1 MLHTHNKTQL
11 LPKCEF
17 NLTVNYKK
25 GIKQK
30 MVNDNTDKKTTK
42 THSTHDKFPASMP
55 AFADTELEDI
65 IINTATNDNDEN
77 IADNEVNTSTI
88 SDDSHNQDNTTV
100 NQVANSENN
109 ANTASTTNK
118 TTSTNTD
125 SNMNEP
131 VVSKNEHI
139 ENTTITDTAV
149 ADNTTDNS
157 TITDNVNKS
166 DNTANINVNK
176 SDSNVN
182 AHNVST
188 TTSIPPVAEPEI
200 ETSEQTPADKLADMG
215 ADLFTSKPEPK
226 HEPTVVD
233 EVLSNPSEF
242 TDKNTLLLATM
253 NVLNRDD
260 NYLNRVDGIMSML
273 INHAHTDVICFQE
286 VRLDKINEF
295 ADMLNERGYGFTWRR
310 EPMHNKLDTVGIAYN
325 MRSMHMIGSSEP
337 VYGVEALKAHLVYNN
352 DDTRHIGVITYHGD
366 WGATMQASRL
376 RELSVINRLS
386 VSMSRY
392 PVVLAGDFNAR
403 PNERSIR
410 YIRGES
416 EGLNDKDWA
425 YWIEAQDMKESLIG
439 SKPFMT
445 SLNTGL
451 ATMTAA
457 NQGIDAS
464 YYPERRIDYIFTH
477 GFTYGKQGGFTGDAS
492 TYDGFIN
499 DDGTWVGVNMLSD
512 HRPVLAS
519 IIFKHVDNKYDNVD
533 PFAD

>member
-1 MLHTHNKTQL
+1 
-11 LPKCEF
+11 
-17 NLTVNYKK
+17 
-25 GIKQK
+25 

-42 THSTHDKFPASMP
+42 THSPHDKFPASMP
-55 AFADTELEDI
+55 AFAYTELEDI
-65 IINTATNDNDEN
+65 IVSTATNDNDEN
-77 IADNEVNTSTI
+77 TADNEVNTSTI
-88 SDDSHNQDNTTV
+88 TDDTNNQDNTTV
-100 NQVANSENN
+100 NQVNVSSVH
-109 ANTASTTNK
+109 TASTTTA
-118 TTSTNTD
+118 TTTTNTD
-125 SNMNEP
+125 SNMNESA
-131 VVSKNEHI
+131 VNNNEHT

-149 ADNTTDNS
+149 ADSTTANS
-157 TITDNVNKS
+157 TITANV
-166 DNTANINVNK
+166 
-176 SDSNVN
+176 
-182 AHNVST
+182 HNVST

-226 HEPTVVD
+226 HEPTGFD
-233 EVLSNPSEF
+233 EVLSNPSELA
-242 TDKNTLLLATM
+242 DKNTLLLATM

-366 WGATMQASRL
+366 CGATMQASRL

-451 ATMTAA
+451 AIMTAA

-519 IIFKHVDNKYDNVD
+519 IIFTHVENNYKIANVD

>member
-1 MLHTHNKTQL
+1 
-11 LPKCEF
+11 
-17 NLTVNYKK
+17 
-25 GIKQK
+25 

-42 THSTHDKFPASMP
+42 AHSPHDKFPASMP
-55 AFADTELEDI
+55 AFVDTELEDI
-65 IINTATNDNDEN
+65 IASTATNDSDSDEN
-77 IADNEVNTSTI
+77 TADNENLTIIVNTDTNSDTADTDNTIINQVNDKNTSTV
-88 SDDSHNQDNTTV
+88 NT
-100 NQVANSENN
+100 
-109 ANTASTTNK
+109 ANTVHT

-131 VVSKNEHI
+131 ASKNEHT
-139 ENTTITDTAV
+139 ENITITDTAV
-149 ADNTTDNS
+149 ADNTTANS
-157 TITDNVNKS
+157 TITDNV
-166 DNTANINVNK
+166 
-176 SDSNVN
+176 
-182 AHNVST
+182 HNVST

-226 HEPTVVD
+226 HEPTVFD
-233 EVLSNPSEF
+233 EVLSNPNELA
-242 TDKNTLLLATM
+242 DKNTLLLATM
-253 NVLNRDD
+253 NVLNRDDNDD

-366 WGATMQASRL
+366 CGATMQASRL

-451 ATMTAA
+451 AIMTAA

-519 IIFKHVDNKYDNVD
+519 IIFKHVENKYKYDNVD

>member
-1 MLHTHNKTQL
+1 
-11 LPKCEF
+11 
-17 NLTVNYKK
+17 
-25 GIKQK
+25 

-55 AFADTELEDI
+55 AFVDTELEDI
-65 IINTATNDNDEN
+65 IVNTATNDNDEN
-77 IADNEVNTSTI
+77 TADNESSQQAIVNTSTI
-88 SDDSHNQDNTTV
+88 SDTTDDSHNHDNTTA
-100 NQVANSENN
+100 NQVN
-109 ANTASTTNK
+109 ASTVNTASTT
-118 TTSTNTD
+118 TTTTNTNTD
-125 SNMNEP
+125 SNMNES
-131 VVSKNEHI
+131 VNKNEHT
-139 ENTTITDTAV
+139 ENNTITDTAV
-149 ADNTTDNS
+149 ADNNTADS
-157 TITDNVNKS
+157 TITDNAS
-166 DNTANINVNK
+166 K

-233 EVLSNPSEF
+233 EVLSNQSEL

-451 ATMTAA
+451 AIMTAA

-519 IIFKHVDNKYDNVD
+519 IIFKHVDNKYKYDNVD

>member
-1 MLHTHNKTQL
+1 
-11 LPKCEF
+11 
-17 NLTVNYKK
+17 
-25 GIKQK
+25 

-42 THSTHDKFPASMP
+42 THSTHDKFPVSMP

-65 IINTATNDNDEN
+65 IVNTATNDNDEN
-77 IADNEVNTSTI
+77 TADNESSQQAIVNTSTI
-88 SDDSHNQDNTTV
+88 SDDSHNQDNTTA
-100 NQVANSENN
+100 NQVN
-109 ANTASTTNK
+109 ASTVSSVSMTTT

-125 SNMNEP
+125 SNMNES
-131 VVSKNEHI
+131 VVSKNEHT
-139 ENTTITDTAV
+139 ENITITDTAV
-149 ADNTTDNS
+149 ADNTTADS
-157 TITDNVNKS
+157 TITDNASKS
-166 DNTANINVNK
+166 DNTANINANK
-176 SDSNVN
+176 SDSND
-182 AHNVST
+182 HNVST
-188 TTSIPPVAEPEI
+188 TTSIPPVVETEI

-226 HEPTVVD
+226 HEPTRVD
-233 EVLSNPSEF
+233 GVLSNPSELA
-242 TDKNTLLLATM
+242 DKNTLLLATM

-286 VRLDKINEF
+286 VRLDNINEF

-519 IIFKHVDNKYDNVD
+519 IIFKHVENKYKYDNVD

>member
-1 MLHTHNKTQL
+1 
-11 LPKCEF
+11 
-17 NLTVNYKK
+17 
-25 GIKQK
+25 

-42 THSTHDKFPASMP
+42 TQSPHDKFPASMP
-55 AFADTELEDI
+55 AFADTELEGI
-65 IINTATNDNDEN
+65 IVNTATNDNDEN
-77 IADNEVNTSTI
+77 TVDNEVNTSTI
-88 SDDSHNQDNTTV
+88 SDDSNNQDNTTV
-100 NQVANSENN
+100 NQVN
-109 ANTASTTNK
+109 ASTVNTASTTNK

-125 SNMNEP
+125 SNMNEA
-131 VVSKNEHI
+131 VNKNEHT

-149 ADNTTDNS
+149 ADNTTANS
-157 TITDNVNKS
+157 TITDN
-166 DNTANINVNK
+166 DN
-176 SDSNVN
+176 
-182 AHNVST
+182 NVST

-233 EVLSNPSEF
+233 EVLSNQSEL

-457 NQGIDAS
+457 NQSIDAS

-519 IIFKHVDNKYDNVD
+519 IIFKHVDNKYKYDNVD
-533 PFAD
+533 PFSD